1 MLCLATDNS
10 VDNLLS
16 AAHDAEWIFMAE
28 TVTTVQL
35 KPETLQAFDA
45 YILKAEA
52 EMQRTRE
59 NGPFLWSDAAP
70 EREKQ
75 LRKGETLAQFWSGN
89 APASAP
95 HGLIHDWIGAAIV
108 PDATVAETLALMQD
122 YDNHKVIYA
131 PEVID
136 SRLLSRTGDD
146 FRIYLRILKK
156 KVITVVLETDHEAHY
171 SPLDSSRW
179 ECRSYSTR
187 IAEVEHAG
195 TDHEEVL
202 PPDAGYGFLWRL
214 YSYWRLEQR
223 DGNVYVEC
231 RAISLT
237 RDVPLMLK
245 WIVQPMV
252 RKLPKESLINTL
264 VATRQ
269 GVLSRQTAQR

>member
-1 MLCLATDNS
+1 
-10 VDNLLS
+10 
-16 AAHDAEWIFMAE
+16 MAE
-28 TVTTVQL
+28 PVTTVQL
-35 KPETLQAFDA
+35 KPETLQAFEA
-45 YILKAEA
+45 YIRQAEA
-52 EMQRTRE
+52 EMQNTRQ

-70 EREKQ
+70 DREKQ
-75 LRKGETLAQFWSGN
+75 LRNGETLAQFWSGN
-89 APASAP
+89 APANVP
-95 HGLIHDWIGAAIV
+95 DGLIHDWIGASIV
-108 PDATVAETLALMQD
+108 PNATIAEPLALIQD
-122 YDNHKVIYA
+122 YDNHKAIYA

-156 KVITVVLETDHEAHY
+156 KVITVVLETDHDVHY
-171 SPLDSSRW
+171 SQLDASRW

-195 TDHEEVL
+195 TDHEQLL

-214 YSYWRLEQR
+214 YSYWRMEQR
-223 DGNVYVEC
+223 VGDVYIEC

-252 RKLPKESLINTL
+252 RKLPRESLINTL

-269 GVLSRQTAQR
+269 GVLTRQTARLQT